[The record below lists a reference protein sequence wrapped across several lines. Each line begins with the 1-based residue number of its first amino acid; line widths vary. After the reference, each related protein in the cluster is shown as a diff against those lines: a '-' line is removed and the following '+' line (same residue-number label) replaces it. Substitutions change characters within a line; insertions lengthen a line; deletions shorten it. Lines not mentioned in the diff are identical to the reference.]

1 VLIKGGRYLEE
12 IGKLKA
18 IAIDKTG
25 TLTEGR
31 PVVQDIIPLNSYPK
45 DQLLKI
51 AAAIES
57 KSEHPVADAIL
68 IKAYE
73 EDVEFQTLVCTN
85 FETVPGKGI
94 RATIGDKKYM
104 LGNHTFCE
112 EQNLCND
119 EIELLLEKLE
129 SDGKSIVIIIEDK
142 KPIGLISVTDATRE
156 ESKHAIREL
165 RRQGMKN
172 IIMLTGDNEGTA
184 NSIASELGINDVR
197 AQLLPEEKVKA
208 VNQLKT
214 KFGSIGMIGDGI
226 NDAPALAAASIGIA
240 MGTAGTDAAIET
252 ANIVLMSDNLSKVS
266 DTISLSKKTL
276 RIIKQNITIA
286 LITKA
291 VFLSLGAFGFASLW
305 MAILAD
311 DGAALVV
318 ILNGLRLLNHNK

>member
-1 VLIKGGRYLEE
+1 
-12 IGKLKA
+12 
-18 IAIDKTG
+18 
-25 TLTEGR
+25 
-31 PVVQDIIPLNSYPK
+31 
-45 DQLLKI
+45 
-51 AAAIES
+51 
-57 KSEHPVADAIL
+57 
-68 IKAYE
+68 
-73 EDVEFQTLVCTN
+73 
-85 FETVPGKGI
+85 
-94 RATIGDKKYM
+94 
-104 LGNHTFCE
+104 
-112 EQNLCND
+112 
-119 EIELLLEKLE
+119 
-129 SDGKSIVIIIEDK
+129 
-142 KPIGLISVTDATRE
+142 
-156 ESKHAIREL
+156 
-165 RRQGMKN
+165 MKN

-197 AQLLPEEKVKA
+197 AQLLPEEKVDA

-214 KFGSIGMIGDGI
+214 KYGSIGMIGDGI

-291 VFLSLGAFGFASLW
+291 VFLSLGAFGIASLW